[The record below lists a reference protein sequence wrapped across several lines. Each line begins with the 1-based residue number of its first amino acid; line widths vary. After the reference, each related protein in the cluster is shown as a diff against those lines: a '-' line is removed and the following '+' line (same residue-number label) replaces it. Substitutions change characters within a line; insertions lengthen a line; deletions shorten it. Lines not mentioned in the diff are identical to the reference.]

1 MSNAVKS
8 TDGHQ
13 HLRGV
18 KVEHT
23 VPRDPVVVAPVESE
37 IFPESCTIRRSA
49 RLASVASTCSTALA
63 DWQSELADSSTDG
76 DASLVGQVWVLSQDP
91 AGSRQVQGAMDAAAS
106 SDDALLKALAAELHG
121 RVAKAM
127 RCSHA
132 NHVLQ
137 KCIALMQPEALQ
149 FIVDELLARDG
160 LIVQAAKH
168 RYACRILQQILRK
181 CPLSQTAALVEALLR
196 DATVVACHSIG
207 HYTIE
212 QVLELGTE
220 DQRYRLIRAMERNMC
235 SVSQSSQGG
244 AVIHAALTY
253 AAPEDKIW
261 IARAVLQD
269 PEVLLS
275 LASARQWS
283 TVVVLLREA
292 LHGRDLERAHEVLFQ
307 HLNA

>member
-91 AGSRQVQGAMDAAAS
+91 AGSRQVQGAMEAAGS
-106 SDDALLKALAAELHG
+106 HEALEALAAELHG

-127 RCSHA
+127 RCPHA

-137 KCIALMQPEALQ
+137 KCIELMRPEALQ
-149 FIVDELLARDG
+149 FIVDELSARDC
-160 LIVQAAKH
+160 LVVQAAKH
-168 RYACRILQQILRK
+168 RYACRIVQQVLRK
-181 CPLSQTAALVEALLR
+181 CPASQTGTLAEALLR
-196 DATVVACHSIG
+196 DAIVLACHTIG
-207 HYTIE
+207 HYTIQ

-220 DQRYRLIRAMERNMC
+220 DQRYRLVRVVEQNMR
-235 SVSQSSQGG
+235 SIGQSSPGG
-244 AVIHAALTY
+244 AVIRAAMAY
-253 AAPEDKIW
+253 AASEDKIW
-261 IARAVLQD
+261 VARAVLQD
-269 PEVLLS
+269 PDVLLCLASGKQGSAVVELMLDALDFREMERAREVLLKRVH
-275 LASARQWS
+275 A
-283 TVVVLLREA
+283 
-292 LHGRDLERAHEVLFQ
+292 
-307 HLNA
+307 